1 MSSHPIAFN
10 LGAGPSVRAA
20 IYAQV
25 YPLLSEA
32 VKLVVMQAAENLA
45 TAVQGA
51 KLWSREK
58 DAYVASIKTE
68 MTGAYSGRV
77 WADYKYAD
85 EIETGRPA
93 YDQKQMLN
101 TSMKVRQGKKG
112 RYLII
117 PFRHNTPGQH
127 ALGPSMPDHV
137 HRLATALSA
146 STVTGMTS
154 RKSGT
159 GAWDLNTKAPL
170 MVPQRTYSWGARLP
184 PGSMG
189 PNSRHKSD
197 RYAGMVRFESTNKAG
212 ARYSEYITFRVLSEN
227 STGWIRKAQPGLNLA
242 QTVATELQPVAEAIF
257 SEAISR
263 SL

>member
-32 VKLVVMQAAENLA
+32 VKLVVIQAAENLA
-45 TAVQGA
+45 AAVQGA

-101 TSMKVRQGKKG
+101 TSLKVRQGKKG

-117 PFRHNTPGQH
+117 PFRHNTPG
-127 ALGPSMPDHV
+127 ALAPSMPEHV
-137 HRLATALSA
+137 YRLASALDASA
-146 STVTGMTS
+146 VTGMTT
-154 RKSGT
+154 RQSGT
-159 GAWDLNTKAPL
+159 GAWDVKTRQPL
-170 MVPQRTYSWGARLP
+170 VVPQRTYSWGGRLP

-189 PNSRHKSD
+189 PNSRRKSD
-197 RYAGMVRFESTNKAG
+197 RFAGMVRFESTNKAG
-212 ARYSEYITFRVLSEN
+212 VRYSEYMTFRVMSEN
-227 STGWIRKAQPGLNLA
+227 SSGWIRPAQPGLNLA
-242 QTVATELQPVAEAIF
+242 ATVARELQPVAEAIF
-257 SEAISR
+257 SEAVAR
-263 SL
+263 S